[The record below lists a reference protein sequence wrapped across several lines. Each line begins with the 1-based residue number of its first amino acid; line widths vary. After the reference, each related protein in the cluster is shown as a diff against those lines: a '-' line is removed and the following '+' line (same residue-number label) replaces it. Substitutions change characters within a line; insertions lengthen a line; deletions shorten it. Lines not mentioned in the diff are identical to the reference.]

1 MQSKVSSLIGNNIW
15 DLVNRLDHQDVTILA
30 GRWVFTVK
38 ANSKGLL
45 DRFKARW
52 VARGSTQRY
61 GIDYDDT
68 YASVIKVATVK
79 IMLALVARLDIECK
93 QYDLITAFLNA
104 LIEKHKIF
112 VGMPHGFERY
122 SHNS

>member
-1 MQSKVSSLIGNNIW
+1 
-15 DLVNRLDHQDVTILA
+15 
-30 GRWVFTVK
+30 VFTVK
-38 ANSKGLL
+38 ANSNGLP

-52 VARGSTQRY
+52 VARGFTQRY

-68 YASVIKVATVK
+68 YVSVTKPATVK
-79 IMLALVARLDIECK
+79 IMLALVARLDMECK

-112 VGMPHGFERY
+112 VKMPHGFEEY
-122 SHNS
+122 THNG